1 MDTDIQT
8 PFDWDNLPADRY
20 DIAAKHAAQEFPKD
34 MLHLILGTDDFEI
47 MEHLDI
53 ELPAVE
59 VRRMDS
65 LTKIRLQG
73 KPTLIHREYQ
83 LQDSYP
89 ISIARRIAG
98 YRGQCYQQTEL
109 PIRSYVI
116 YFRPPAGR
124 RDPGGFFQNVDIPGQ
139 RFISEYEVIRL
150 YELEGEPLLAARP
163 PGLMPFLPLMQ
174 PPAGVDNVTW
184 LQQCVATTRQLP
196 LDTATIDNLLM
207 SLGIFGNLAYDQ
219 ETVFTIISEEDMRQS
234 SIFQRLMEQPLEEA
248 RKEARKE
255 ALQEGRALGARE
267 TAIHSLMAVLDAR
280 FQDCNVQILKP
291 TFEAITDL
299 QLLDQLLRTA
309 VQASTIDEV
318 TQTLV
323 QPRNNGT

>member
-34 MLHLILGTDDFEI
+34 MLHLILGTADFEI

-89 ISIARRIAG
+89 VSIARRIAG

-124 RDPGGFFQNVDIPGQ
+124 RDPGGFFQNADIPGQ

-184 LQQCVATTRQLP
+184 LQQCVETTRQLP

-248 RKEARKE
+248 RKK
-255 ALQEGRALGARE
+255 ALQEGIQKGKALGARE
-267 TAIHSLMAVLDAR
+267 NALDNLLEVLDAR
-280 FQDCNVQILKP
+280 FHEQDVVFYTPI
-291 TFEAITDL
+291 FEAITDA
-299 QLLDQLLRTA
+299 QLLRQLHHTA
-309 VQASTIDEV
+309 LRAPTFDDVM
-318 TQTLV
+318 QTLKDY
-323 QPRNNGT
+323 RNNGA